1 MKPKSLALYLLSI
14 LLLIGVPIVS
24 SIKCL
29 AADSEHVMIFAAAS
43 TTNAI
48 NDISTLFK
56 REANVKVVA
65 SFASSSTLAKQIKEG
80 APASIFISAD
90 EDWMN
95 YLAKKNLIDPKS
107 RCDLLGNG
115 LVLIAPVGSKLVKF
129 DNIRAQLM
137 GALGNGRLATGDPDH
152 VPAGKYAKAAFQN
165 LGIWKDVEP
174 QLARTSD
181 VRGALALVDRGEA
194 PIGVVYSTDAAISE
208 KVKIVGVFPPD
219 SYPPIIYPA
228 SLIQGKIK
236 SDAQKFFEFLKGS
249 KAKAI
254 FEKYGFKVK

>member
-1 MKPKSLALYLLSI
+1 MKRKNLLISILSI
-14 LLLIGVPIVS
+14 LLLIGVSLVS
-24 SIKCL
+24 AINCF
-29 AADSEHVMIFAAAS
+29 AADNTQLMIFAAAS

-48 NDISTLFK
+48 NDIAALFK
-56 REANVKVVA
+56 RDTGVNVVA
-65 SFASSSTLAKQIKEG
+65 SFASSSTLAKQIEEG

-95 YLAKKNLIDPKS
+95 YLARKNLISSPS
-107 RCDLLGNG
+107 RCDLLGNN
-115 LVLIAPVGSKLVKF
+115 LVLIAPVGSKLVKV

-137 GALGNGRLATGDPDH
+137 AALGNGRLATGDPDH
-152 VPAGKYAKAAFQN
+152 VPVGKYAEAAFQN
-165 LGIWKDVEP
+165 LGIWKDVE
-174 QLARTSD
+174 QRLARTSD
-181 VRGALALVDRGEA
+181 VRGALTLVERGEV

-228 SLIQGKIK
+228 ALIQGKIK
-236 SDAQKFFEFLKGS
+236 PDAEKFFEFLKGRE
-249 KAKAI
+249 AKAI

>member
-1 MKPKSLALYLLSI
+1 MKPKNLAIYILSI

-29 AADSEHVMIFAAAS
+29 AADPEHVMIFAAAS

-56 REANVKVVA
+56 RDANVKVVA
-65 SFASSSTLAKQIKEG
+65 SFASSSTLAKQIEEG

-107 RCDLLGNG
+107 RCDLLGNS
-115 LVLIAPVGSKLVKF
+115 LVLIAPVGSKLVKV

-137 GALGNGRLATGDPDH
+137 AELGNGRLATGDPDH
-152 VPAGKYAKAAFQN
+152 VPVGKYAKAAFQN
-165 LGIWKDVEP
+165 LGIWKDVE
-174 QLARTSD
+174 QRLARTSD
-181 VRGALALVDRGEA
+181 VRGALALVERGEV
-194 PIGVVYSTDAAISE
+194 PIGVVYSTDAVISK
-208 KVKIVGVFPPD
+208 KVKIVGIFPPD
-219 SYPPIIYPA
+219 CYPPVIYPA
-228 SLIQGKIK
+228 ALIQGKIK
-236 SDAQKFFEFLKGS
+236 PDAQKFFEFLKGS
-249 KAKAI
+249 EAKAI